1 MCYQVGQSA
10 WRCFSTLLD
19 LIQTNVKY
27 VVLEAV
33 VIIKD
38 IVQIRPV
45 VGLDM
50 IERFIFSIQHRGLQN
65 FKLKTHTLK
74 KLKLTRWIIYFLNDG
89 KNTIMQANHVVGNY
103 AQKCSLVN

>member
-38 IVQIRPV
+38 IVQIRPF
-45 VGLDM
+45 VGLDLM
-50 IERFIFSIQHRGLQN
+50 ERFIFSIQHRGLQN
-65 FKLKTHTLK
+65 LKFKTHTMK
-74 KLKLTRWIIYFLNDG
+74 MLKLMRWIIYSLHDG
-89 KNTIMQANHVVGNY
+89 KNTIMQANHVVGDY